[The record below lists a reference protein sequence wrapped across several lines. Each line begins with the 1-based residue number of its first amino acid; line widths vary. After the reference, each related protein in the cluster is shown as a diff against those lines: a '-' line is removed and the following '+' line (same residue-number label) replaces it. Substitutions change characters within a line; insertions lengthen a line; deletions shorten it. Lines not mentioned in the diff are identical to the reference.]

1 MSSIQ
6 HVTMFKYGLWNELR
20 PGHIYTEMEDLIL
33 DNRQIV
39 YMCQKELNA
48 TYLSLSSNQNA
59 PCCL

>member
-6 HVTMFKYGLWNELR
+6 HVTMFKYGLWER
-20 PGHIYTEMEDLIL
+20 TTARTYYTEVEDLIL

-39 YMCQKELNA
+39 YMCHKELNA

-59 PCCL
+59 P